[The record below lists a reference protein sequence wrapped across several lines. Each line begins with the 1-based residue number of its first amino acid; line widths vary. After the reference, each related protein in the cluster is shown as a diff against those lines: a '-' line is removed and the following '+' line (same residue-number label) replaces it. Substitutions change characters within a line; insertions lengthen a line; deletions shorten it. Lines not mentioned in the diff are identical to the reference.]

1 MSLLRRFTDFSQR
14 RDVHVTQWRAATERV
29 AIQGSPCAIHTIG
42 FVRPPPST
50 PINTSTKE
58 RFVTSRKWILVVAGC
73 GLLTLGL
80 AACGGD
86 DDDDSGSSGASGLSG
101 EIRIDGSST
110 VAPLTQT
117 AAELFQEENPDTE
130 VTVGT
135 SGTSGGFEKFC
146 NGETDISD
154 ASRPIEPTEEKA
166 CADEGVEYEEVQV
179 ANDALSVIVNPNNPV
194 TCITVEQLNS
204 IWDRDSSVDSWDDI
218 EGLDSDVGD
227 EEITLF
233 GAGSDSGTYDYFT
246 EAVNGEEGVIRTD
259 YNSIGEDD
267 NAAIQGVAGDEWAMA
282 FVPYSFVTEA
292 GETVKVLEIDDG
304 DGCVAP
310 TEQTVQDGTYVPL
323 GRPLFI
329 YPSAEALQEEVT
341 VEFVRFYIDTQE
353 QITTDATFIPM
364 TEDQTATSE
373 ETVET
378 LAGGS
383 GGSSS

>member
-1 MSLLRRFTDFSQR
+1 VLL
-14 RDVHVTQWRAATERV
+14 AAACV
-29 AIQGSPCAIHTIG
+29 LA
-42 FVRPPPST
+42 
-50 PINTSTKE
+50 
-58 RFVTSRKWILVVAGC
+58 
-73 GLLTLGL
+73 TLGV

-86 DDDDSGSSGASGLSG
+86 DDDDSGGSGASGLSG

-110 VAPLTQT
+110 VAPLTET

-154 ASRPIEPTEEKA
+154 ASRAIEPTEEKA
-166 CADEGVEYEEVQV
+166 CADNGVTYEEVQV

-194 TCITVEQLNS
+194 TCMTVEQLNS
-204 IWDRDSSVDSWDDI
+204 VWDKGSTVDSWGDI
-218 EGLDSDVGD
+218 QGLDADVGD
-227 EEITLF
+227 EELALF

-246 EAVNGEEGVIRTD
+246 EAINGEEGVIRTD

-292 GETVKVLEIDDG
+292 GDTVKALEVDDG

-310 TEQTVQDGTYVPL
+310 TEETVQDGTYVPL

-329 YPSAEALQEEVT
+329 YPSGEALKEEVT
-341 VEFVRFYIDTQE
+341 VEFVRFYIDNQDE
-353 QITTDATFIPM
+353 ITTQATFIPM
-364 TEDQTATSE
+364 TEEQTAASKKK
-373 ETVET
+373 VEQ
-378 LAGGS
+378 LAG
-383 GGSSS
+383 SS

>member
-1 MSLLRRFTDFSQR
+1 M
-14 RDVHVTQWRAATERV
+14 
-29 AIQGSPCAIHTIG
+29 
-42 FVRPPPST
+42 
-50 PINTSTKE
+50 
-58 RFVTSRKWILVVAGC
+58 TSRKWILVVAGC
-73 GLLTLGL
+73 ALLTLGL

-86 DDDDSGSSGASGLSG
+86 DDDDGGDGSASNLSG
-101 EIRIDGSST
+101 TIRADGSST
-110 VAPLTQT
+110 VAPLTET

-154 ASRPIEPTEEKA
+154 ASRPIEPEEEEA
-166 CADEGVEYEEVQV
+166 CADGGVEYEEVQV

-194 TCITVEQLNS
+194 TCMTIDQLNS
-204 IWDRDSSVDSWDDI
+204 AWDKDSTVDSWADFED
-218 EGLDSDVGD
+218 LDADVGD
-227 EEITLF
+227 EELTLF
-233 GAGSDSGTYDYFT
+233 GPGSDSGTYDYFT

-282 FVPYSFVTEA
+282 YVPFSFVTEA
-292 GETVKVLEIDDG
+292 GETVKPLEIDDG

-310 TEQTVQDGTYVPL
+310 SEETVQDGTYKPL

-329 YPSAEALQEEVT
+329 YPSQEALQEEVT
-341 VEFVRFYIDTQE
+341 VEFVRFYIDNQD

-364 TEDQTATSE
+364 TEEQTTASE
-373 ETVET
+373 EKVET

>member
-1 MSLLRRFTDFSQR
+1 
-14 RDVHVTQWRAATERV
+14 
-29 AIQGSPCAIHTIG
+29 
-42 FVRPPPST
+42 
-50 PINTSTKE
+50 
-58 RFVTSRKWILVVAGC
+58 VTSRKWMLVVAGC
-73 GLLTLGL
+73 ALLTLGL

-86 DDDDSGSSGASGLSG
+86 DDDDGDSGSSASGLSG

-110 VAPLTQT
+110 VAPLTET

-154 ASRPIEPTEEKA
+154 ASRAIEPTEEKI
-166 CADEGVEYEEVQV
+166 CADNGVAYEEVQV

-194 TCITVEQLNS
+194 TCMTVEQLNS
-204 IWDRDSSVDSWDDI
+204 IWDKGSSVASWSDI
-218 EGLDSDVGD
+218 QDLDADVGD
-227 EEITLF
+227 EELALY

-246 EAVNGEEGVIRTD
+246 EAINGEEGVIRTD

-267 NAAIQGVAGDEWAMA
+267 NAAINGVAGDEWAMA

-292 GETVKVLEIDDG
+292 GETVRSLEIDDG

-310 TEQTVQDGTYVPL
+310 TEETVQDGTYKPL

-329 YPSAEALQEEVT
+329 YPSEEALQEEVT
-341 VEFVRFYIDTQE
+341 VEFVRFYIDNQDE
-353 QITTDATFIPM
+353 ITTSATFIPM
-364 TEDQTATSE
+364 TEEQTATSE
-373 ETVET
+373 ETVEG